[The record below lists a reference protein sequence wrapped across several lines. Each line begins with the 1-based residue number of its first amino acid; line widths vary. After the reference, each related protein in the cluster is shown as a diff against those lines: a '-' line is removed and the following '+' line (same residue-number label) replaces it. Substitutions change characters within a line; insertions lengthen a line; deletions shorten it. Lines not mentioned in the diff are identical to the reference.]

1 MKNHFATLGLIVAL
15 ASPVAAQSDTFTHG
29 PVINGFGAVAK
40 VDPDLA
46 LPANLDF
53 KVVFDVK
60 AGVPGEKNNNLDSV
74 ARFMNMLGA
83 SGVPA
88 SRIHPAVVF
97 GALLLAIVWWCA
109 NRLTRDCTLID
120 DDADSS
126 GYGLLEGMQN
136 AECRMQNVELS
147 IKTSSKFLAL
157 NLHSAFCILHSVRR
171 SRRARVRSPRKH

>member
-15 ASPVAAQSDTFTHG
+15 ASPVAAQSDAFTHG
-29 PVINGFGAVAK
+29 PVISGFGAVAK

-88 SRIHPAVVF
+88 SRIHPAVVIHNK
-97 GALLLAIVWWCA
+97 ALWDVTTDARYTAQHGVANPNTDLVRQLVAKGVPIYVCGQTLAQSNVSKSELAPGVKVALSAMHAHAIL
-109 NRLTRDCTLID
+109 NRQ
-120 DDADSS
+120 
-126 GYGLLEGMQN
+126 GY
-136 AECRMQNVELS
+136 S
-147 IKTSSKFLAL
+147 L
-157 NLHSAFCILHSVRR
+157 NPF
-171 SRRARVRSPRKH
+171 